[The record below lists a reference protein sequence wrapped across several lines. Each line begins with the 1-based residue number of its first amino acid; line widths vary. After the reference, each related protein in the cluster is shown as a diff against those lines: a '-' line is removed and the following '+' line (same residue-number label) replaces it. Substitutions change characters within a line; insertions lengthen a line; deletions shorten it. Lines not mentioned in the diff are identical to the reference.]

1 MCDNLKI
8 ISEKFDDNNLDI
20 IEDTKDLFPYKL
32 DDFQKWSCWCIK
44 NNHNILT
51 LAPTGS
57 GKTCPIVYGIH
68 CALAKNKKVV
78 LCNPIKALSNQKFN
92 DFKEIFGPDNIGIL
106 TGDIKFNPTASCII
120 ATTEIVRNIIYQDT
134 DYLKLEEIDT
144 IIFDEAHY
152 INDLDRGHVWEETL
166 ILLPKH
172 INLILLS
179 ATINKPENFGEWL
192 ANLKN
197 KETYLI
203 QKKDRVVP
211 LTYYYYLNDSLI
223 EFGNSNKDF
232 KNYSMIKDNYKK
244 VNIKKLLNPTIEYLQ
259 KNDKL
264 PCLFF
269 LFSRNKCEEYANLIT
284 KNLLTTEQSANV
296 LNIFDNKLAP
306 YKKLYEKTAQYN
318 NLRKTLAKGIG
329 YHHSGLIPILKEVVE
344 ILLDKGLIL
353 LNFCTETFAVGFNC
367 KIKTVLLTSL
377 EKYSNNGFRYLY
389 THEALQI
396 MGRAGRRGY
405 DKFGTVIIL
414 PINDLPSYD
423 DLKKI
428 TCGNS
433 QTIESKFYYTYQFIL
448 KIINSPNINLN
459 NFIDTSLYNIDV
471 IKNIKNNNYELDI
484 LSEKNETINLSNDMY
499 NKIEEY
505 ERNQEIIEN
514 KLIKIKPKKLQ
525 AIKKTNKIISEDED
539 FKKNYD
545 LYKVAKDTRIKI
557 EKLKDD
563 LYYLKNYNNIEINNI
578 IDFLLKN
585 DYITFNNNHNIWHKI
600 DKSLYMNNYNDMIL
614 NVKGLIAENI
624 NECNCILLTEIIMN
638 KYLEKHTVEEILGIL
653 CIFIEEKT
661 EYDVYIND
669 LDIPDNM
676 HETIKDIQNLS
687 NKYENSEKSSLVDI
701 KTDWNIYLSFI
712 EPGYMWASMKNI
724 HTIYNYSNIY
734 EGNFIKNIIKL
745 NNICENIKNICEI
758 IKNYDLLKKM
768 EKTEEILIREQVTL
782 ESLYIK

>member
-1 MCDNLKI
+1 
-8 ISEKFDDNNLDI
+8 
-20 IEDTKDLFPYKL
+20 
-32 DDFQKWSCWCIK
+32 
-44 NNHNILT
+44 
-51 LAPTGS
+51 
-57 GKTCPIVYGIH
+57 
-68 CALAKNKKVV
+68 
-78 LCNPIKALSNQKFN
+78 
-92 DFKEIFGPDNIGIL
+92 
-106 TGDIKFNPTASCII
+106 
-120 ATTEIVRNIIYQDT
+120 
-134 DYLKLEEIDT
+134 
-144 IIFDEAHY
+144 
-152 INDLDRGHVWEETL
+152 
-166 ILLPKH
+166 
-172 INLILLS
+172 
-179 ATINKPENFGEWL
+179 
-192 ANLKN
+192 
-197 KETYLI
+197 
-203 QKKDRVVP
+203 
-211 LTYYYYLNDSLI
+211 
-223 EFGNSNKDF
+223 
-232 KNYSMIKDNYKK
+232 
-244 VNIKKLLNPTIEYLQ
+244 
-259 KNDKL
+259 
-264 PCLFF
+264 
-269 LFSRNKCEEYANLIT
+269 
-284 KNLLTTEQSANV
+284 
-296 LNIFDNKLAP
+296 
-306 YKKLYEKTAQYN
+306 
-318 NLRKTLAKGIG
+318 
-329 YHHSGLIPILKEVVE
+329 
-344 ILLDKGLIL
+344 
-353 LNFCTETFAVGFNC
+353 
-367 KIKTVLLTSL
+367 
-377 EKYSNNGFRYLY
+377 
-389 THEALQI
+389 
-396 MGRAGRRGY
+396 
-405 DKFGTVIIL
+405 
-414 PINDLPSYD
+414 
-423 DLKKI
+423 
-428 TCGNS
+428 
-433 QTIESKFYYTYQFIL
+433 
-448 KIINSPNINLN
+448 
-459 NFIDTSLYNIDV
+459 
-471 IKNIKNNNYELDI
+471 
-484 LSEKNETINLSNDMY
+484 MY

-505 ERNQEIIEN
+505 EKNQEIIEN

-525 AIKKTNKIISEDED
+525 AIKKANKIISEDDD

-585 DYITFNNNHNIWHKI
+585 DYITFNNNHNIWHSI

-676 HETIKDIQNLS
+676 HKTIKDIQNLS